1 MKFSKFMASTTGR
14 ITRIVAGLIIIA
26 IGALLWSG
34 WGVVLIIVGLVPLAA
49 GIFDWCVIAPLLRLP
64 VSGAKIRAR
73 EAR

>member
-14 ITRIVAGLIIIA
+14 ITRIVAGLILIA
-26 IGALLWSG
+26 LGALLWSG

-64 VSGAKIRAR
+64 VSGAKIRAHEVR
-73 EAR
+73 